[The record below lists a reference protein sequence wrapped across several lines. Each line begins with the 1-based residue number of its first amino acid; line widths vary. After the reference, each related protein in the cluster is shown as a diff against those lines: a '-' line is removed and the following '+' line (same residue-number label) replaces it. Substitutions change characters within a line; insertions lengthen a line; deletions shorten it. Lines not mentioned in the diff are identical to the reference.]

1 MADFPKAILTP
12 LQRLAPLALAVLLQG
27 CAAAGLA
34 VVGAGAGVGMGTGV
48 EHELN
53 GVGYKTFATPIDSVH
68 HAARATLARLA
79 MPITADT
86 RTDDGWKVSA
96 SAAGRTIDIEL
107 ERLTP
112 RTTRMRVV
120 ADKGGLFGKDS
131 ATSTEI
137 ILQTAQTL
145 QDGRRAPRRP
155 AKTITGGAS
164 HEAAKRLPRF
174 GCGLGVHRAGLGPIK
189 GDHAHQ
195 HRPRDKLVRRRHSAN
210 LDGNRDANRHR
221 YRHANDHHI
230 DRRVPEPVAGRS
242 TDRGVAVQL
251 ATPAERNAGSDTG
264 PDRRHEGQ
272 GRLGSGV

>member
-1 MADFPKAILTP
+1 MTGDFPTAIFTP

-86 RTDDGWKVSA
+86 RTDDGLTVSA
-96 SAAGRTIDIEL
+96 SAAGRTIDIDL

-120 ADKGGLFGKDS
+120 AEKGGLFGKDS

-145 QDGRRAPRRP
+145 QDAPAGAKAARKNHYRR
-155 AKTITGGAS
+155 S
-164 HEAAKRLPRF
+164 
-174 GCGLGVHRAGLGPIK
+174 
-189 GDHAHQ
+189 Q
-195 HRPRDKLVRRRHSAN
+195 S
-210 LDGNRDANRHR
+210 
-221 YRHANDHHI
+221 
-230 DRRVPEPVAGRS
+230 
-242 TDRGVAVQL
+242 
-251 ATPAERNAGSDTG
+251 
-264 PDRRHEGQ
+264 
-272 GRLGSGV
+272 